1 MPELPEVETV
11 KETLKNLIIGK
22 KIIDVI
28 VYYDKIIRGI
38 DPELFKEKLINQKI
52 TNVRRYGK
60 YLLFDLNDYTLVSHL
75 RMEGKYFVKDN
86 LDELSKHEHIIFA
99 LDNSQYLI
107 YHDVRK
113 FGTME
118 IVEYKCEYKL
128 KSISV
133 LGKEINDNK
142 LNAKYLYSYTVKANR
157 PIKSILLD
165 QHVVTGLGNIYVD
178 ETLFLANIHPKT
190 LGKNLSITHIEK
202 IVKSAKKVIKKAIKL
217 GGTTIRTYQ
226 SSLGVD
232 GRFQNEL
239 TVHTLAGQPCKT
251 CKDTIVKTRV
261 GGRGT
266 YFCPTCQ
273 KEDKTLIIGLTGGI
287 ASGKSLVSSWFRDKN
302 VKVLDADEI
311 YKSLLKTNKLMYNEI
326 AREFGEAITKGSEI
340 DRISLGKIVFGNKKK
355 RLRLN
360 EITHPY
366 VVEKMKEMI
375 KLSRPK
381 EEIIVLD
388 IPLLY
393 EVKLEY
399 LCDMVILVCVNK
411 NVQIERLMKRDKLTE
426 PEAITKIGSQMDME
440 CKKNKSDLI
449 INNNF
454 DIETSK
460 KQFLKIYGELRSDER
475 VN

>member
-28 VYYDKIIRGI
+28 VHYDKIIKGI
-38 DPELFKEKLINQKI
+38 KPELFKEKLKNQEI
-52 TNVRRYGK
+52 TDIRRYGK

-86 LDELSKHEHIIFA
+86 IADLSKHEHIIFA
-99 LDNSQYLI
+99 LDNSEYLI

-118 IVEYKCEYKL
+118 LTEYQCENTL
-128 KSISV
+128 KSINV
-133 LGKEINDNK
+133 LGKEINDPK
-142 LNAKYLYSYTVKANR
+142 LNADYLYSYTNQANR

-165 QHVVTGLGNIYVD
+165 QHIVTGLGNIYVD
-178 ETLFLANIHPKT
+178 ETLFLANIHPKR
-190 LGKNLSITHIEK
+190 LGKNLSITHIDK
-202 IVKSAKKVIKKAIKL
+202 IVKSAKKVIKKAIEL

-226 SSLGVD
+226 SSFGVD

-239 TVHTLAGQPCKT
+239 NVHTFAGKPCKV
-251 CKDTIVKTRV
+251 CKETIIKTRV

-266 YFCPTCQ
+266 YFCPSCQ
-273 KEDKTLIIGLTGGI
+273 KEDKTYIVGLTGGI
-287 ASGKSLVSSWFRDKN
+287 ASGKSLVTNWFKDKN

-311 YKSLLKTNKLMYNEI
+311 YKNLLKTNKLMYNEI
-326 AREFGEAITKGSEI
+326 AREFGNEIAKDSEI
-340 DRISLGKIVFGNKKK
+340 DRVSLGKIVFGNKRK

-360 EITHPY
+360 EITHPF
-366 VVEKMKEMI
+366 VLARMKELI
-375 KLSRPK
+375 KLARVK
-381 EEIIVLD
+381 EDIIVLD

-399 LCDMVILVCVNK
+399 LCDIVILVCVNK
-411 NVQIERLMKRDKLTE
+411 DVQIRRLMKRDNLTE
-426 PEAITKIGSQMDME
+426 QEAITKIGAQMNME
-440 CKKNKSDLI
+440 CKKNKSDII

-454 DIETSK
+454 DIGTSK
-460 KQFLKIYGELRSDER
+460 KQFLEIYKMLRSVEH